1 MMQARPFQSN
11 LNPQSSNATSTNTE
25 QPVFVETLE
34 YKRFVEFCEAC
45 RRDRYIGLCYGAPGV
60 GKTLSA
66 VHHSRVEK
74 IVPFDRW
81 SADATDNLPIDTVL
95 FTPEVINTPAR
106 IDADLRQARSLVCA
120 VARRSTRD
128 EQSQCSTLCGTE
140 TKHGMPSIGRTELPA
155 WSSSSPQ
162 THLLGNA
169 ERIRVEASRRTRPDD
184 LNHR

>member
-1 MMQARPFQSN
+1 MQARPFQSH
-11 LNPQSSNATSTNTE
+11 LNPQSSNATSTNSE
-25 QPVFVETLE
+25 QPEFVETLE

-81 SADATDNLPIDTVL
+81 SAEASDDLPIDTVL

-106 IDADLRQARSLVCA
+106 IDVDLRQARSLVCA
-120 VARRSTRD
+120 VARRSRRD
-128 EQSQCSTLCGTE
+128 EQGQRSTPCGAATR
-140 TKHGMPSIGRTELPA
+140 HGMPSIGRTETTDPVTLHPSNRPTGKLSRNTSRGF
-155 WSSSSPQ
+155 WPY
-162 THLLGNA
+162 
-169 ERIRVEASRRTRPDD
+169 RIRR
-184 LNHR
+184 L